1 MRLPGASRYCNAASW
16 LQTVTLL
23 RSRQPIWN
31 APFLN
36 LNAEVTESGTS
47 VVPVASLAAAIKGC
61 EGDLTLEH
69 SGERLTVAG
78 ATIPTDCKP
87 ESFPELPTFTG
98 EYADIPVRGLQT
110 LISRT
115 VACVSTEE
123 SRFTLNGSL
132 FIGSETGLRMV
143 ATDGHRLALADMPGA
158 FPTFRVLV
166 PLFALRELL
175 RLKAS
180 SVRFGANDGH
190 LFFTTAGRTIIT
202 RKLTGNFPDYERV
215 LPRDV
220 KPNSLQID
228 RAVLLPVVER
238 AVNLQKKERQPIL
251 TFNLNG
257 SVHITT
263 VGDTPLDQTLPG
275 EYTGSE
281 IAAGV
286 NPVYLSD
293 WLKSG
298 SALRVELR
306 FGDMKEDKGVWCIV
320 CQVAE
325 CGKPPEVCEHAEW
338 NTGNTTGISF
348 WYYCMGHGQES
359 GFKGV
364 AA

>member
-1 MRLPGASRYCNAASW
+1 MKLTINAKDLTAALTDVKRYASNKGAIPVLACCKVVADGDA
-16 LQTVTLL
+16 VTLTATDL
-23 RSRQPIWN
+23 ECAII
-31 APFLN
+31 LN
-36 LNAEVTESGTS
+36 LNAEVTESGTA

-61 EGDLTLEH
+61 KGDLTLEH

-98 EYADIPVRGLQT
+98 EYADMPVKALQT

-115 VACVSTEE
+115 IACVSSEV

-132 FIGSETGLRMV
+132 FIGSDTGLKMV
-143 ATDGHRLALADMPGA
+143 ATDGHRLAMADEPGSFA
-158 FPTFRVLV
+158 PFRVLV
-166 PLFALRELL
+166 PLFALPELL

-180 SVRFGANDGH
+180 SVRFGADDNH
-190 LFFTTAGRTIIT
+190 LFFTTAGRTIIA

-215 LPRDV
+215 IPRDL

-238 AVNLQKKERQPIL
+238 AVNLQKKERQPTL

-263 VGDTPLDQTLPG
+263 GGDTPLDQTLPG

-286 NPVYLSD
+286 NPVYLAD
-293 WLKSG
+293 WLKS
-298 SALRVELR
+298 AAAPRVELR
-306 FGDMKEDKGVWCIV
+306 FGEMKEDKGLWCVRDAIVLNSESGHQCIV
-320 CQVAE
+320 M
-325 CGKPPEVCEHAEW
+325 PLRP
-338 NTGNTTGISF
+338 
-348 WYYCMGHGQES
+348 
-359 GFKGV
+359 
-364 AA
+364 